1 MGEQGIISCCDCIP
15 CKING
20 KFTSTCHKT
29 EGSCRNAGGTP
40 DGSER
45 GRVNPG
51 GAGCVEVSGNES
63 SFSAGDSTPENFV
76 RNCWGP
82 VHGEVSGCPGMGFDK
97 NIPMH
102 FNGDHWATEWFP
114 IAAIMNILKV
124 VKQTLLQMITTRH
137 SCVLT
142 LFLIIH

>member
-1 MGEQGIISCCDCIP
+1 MQDTSGGHVMCCYTAAGDNICSGWPGNVPDKCLPRFVPEVTQMGEQGIISCCDCIP

-20 KFTSTCHKT
+20 KFTSTCHVT
-29 EGSCRNAGGTP
+29 EGSCRNAGGTVSG
-40 DGSER
+40 DGSGR

-82 VHGEVSGCPGMGFDK
+82 VHGEVSGCP
-97 NIPMH
+97 
-102 FNGDHWATEWFP
+102 
-114 IAAIMNILKV
+114 
-124 VKQTLLQMITTRH
+124 
-137 SCVLT
+137 
-142 LFLIIH
+142 